1 MIRSLRGIS
10 PKIAVSAYVDP
21 SAVVVGNVT
30 MGERSSVWFN
40 ASIRGDN
47 DVIRIGDESNVQ
59 DNCVLHCDTGVPLII
74 GDRVTV
80 GHSVVLH
87 ACTVEDDA
95 LIGIGAIVLND
106 AVVGRGAVVAAGA
119 LVPEGMQVPPE
130 TLVVGVPAK
139 VKRPVTAEEKVRFEE
154 GVRHYVERTAIFK
167 AEPSV
172 KDAAQ

>member
-1 MIRSLRGIS
+1 MIRSLRGIA
-10 PKIAVSAYVDP
+10 PQIAISAYVDP
-21 SAVVVGNVT
+21 SAVVVGNVSI
-30 MGERSSVWFN
+30 GERSSVWFH

-47 DVIRIGDESNVQ
+47 DMIRIGDESNIQ
-59 DNCVLHCDTGVPLII
+59 DNCVLHSDMGVPLRI

-106 AVVGRGAVVAAGA
+106 AVIGKGAVVAAGA

-130 TLVVGVPAK
+130 TMVVGVPAK
-139 VKRPVTAEEKVRFEE
+139 VRRPVTAEEKARFEY

-167 AEPSV
+167 AEP
-172 KDAAQ
+172 Q

>member
-1 MIRSLRGIS
+1 MIRSLRGIT

-21 SAVVVGNVT
+21 SAVVVGHVVL
-30 MGERSSVWFN
+30 GEHSSVWFN
-40 ASIRGDN
+40 ASVRGDN
-47 DVIRIGDESNVQ
+47 DLISIGNESNVQ
-59 DNCVLHCDTGVPLII
+59 DNCVLHSDEGVPLKI

-106 AVVGRGAVVAAGA
+106 AVIGKGAVVAAGA
-119 LVPEGMQVPPE
+119 LVPEGMHVPPE
-130 TLVVGVPAK
+130 TMVVGVPAK
-139 VKRPVTAEEKVRFEE
+139 VRRGVTPEEKTRFEY

-167 AEPSV
+167 AEAWS
-172 KDAAQ
+172 KDAGQ

>member
-1 MIRSLRGIS
+1 MIRSLRGIV
-10 PKIAVSAYVDP
+10 PQIAVSAYVDP
-21 SAVVVGNVT
+21 SAVVVGNVR

-40 ASIRGDN
+40 ASVRGDN
-47 DVIRIGDESNVQ
+47 DVISIGNETNIQ
-59 DNCVLHCDTGVPLII
+59 DNCVLHCDIGVPLKI

-87 ACTVEDDA
+87 ACTIEDDA

-106 AVVGRGAVVAAGA
+106 AVIGTGAVVAAGA

-139 VKRPVTAEEKVRFEE
+139 PKRPVTAQEKVRFAE

-167 AEPSV
+167 AEP
-172 KDAAQ
+172 Q

>member
-1 MIRSLRGIS
+1 MIRSLRGIA
-10 PKIAVSAYVDP
+10 PQIAVSAYVDP

-40 ASIRGDN
+40 ASVRGDN
-47 DVIRIGDESNVQ
+47 DVIRIGEETNIQ
-59 DNCVLHCDTGVPLII
+59 DNCVLHCDKGVPLTI

-87 ACTVEDDA
+87 ACTIEDDA

-106 AVVGRGAVVAAGA
+106 AVIGKGAVVAAGA

-139 VKRPVTAEEKVRFEE
+139 AKRGVTAEEKIRFEE

-167 AEPSV
+167 AEP
-172 KDAAQ
+172 Q